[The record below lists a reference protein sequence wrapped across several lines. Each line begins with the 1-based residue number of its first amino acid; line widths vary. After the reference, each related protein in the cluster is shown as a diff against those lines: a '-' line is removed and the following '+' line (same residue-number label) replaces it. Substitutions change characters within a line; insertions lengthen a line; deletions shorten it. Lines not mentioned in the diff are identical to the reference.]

1 MNVITN
7 EGKVG
12 KQIKSR
18 KPMVLKIQSTFVY
31 RSLFSVL
38 GLLTL
43 IVAFSSCE
51 KECKQDETKTY
62 YMPDSQKA
70 LVPYETG
77 DTLVFLYEHG
87 SQKDTVVFTG
97 EKQRQFNENK
107 ELINECPRYHIEK
120 YEQFNY
126 NFYSKDSAHQ
136 FKVVN
141 GTEYNDI
148 RISINKNR
156 ESWYYFGK
164 IKNEI
169 INNKPIVVNSKE
181 YNRYLIDTFKYES
194 SPFYQIYNL
203 KYGLILYNTNSISY
217 SLVKYK

>member
-126 NFYSKDSAHQ
+126 NFYSKDSVHHL
-136 FKVVN
+136 KVVN
-141 GTEYNDI
+141 DTEWEEI
-148 RISINKNR
+148 RISINNSPTLNLKIFNLFKNHR
-156 ESWYYFGK
+156 RQDK
-164 IKNEI
+164 IEI
-169 INNKPIVVNSKE
+169 N
-181 YNRYLIDTFKYES
+181 D
-194 SPFYQIYNL
+194 QIYYDVFIGDVEYFYKENIGILLYNFNSMEWSIL
-203 KYGLILYNTNSISY
+203 KY
-217 SLVKYK
+217 K